1 MALQELS
8 DLLELIQESL
18 DELEFR
24 LSELLGLARS
34 NRHQFLVRC
43 TREVATAS
51 ASLVHLEAERVAL
64 VSALSIEYGLSPL
77 ATLTDIYTNIESPWQ
92 EIFESRSRELRASA
106 ERISGLQGEV
116 RAVCEQRM
124 NVFEAALTLVGGQA
138 QTYGAK
144 GALHSV
150 NSRVLSESL

>member
-8 DLLELIQESL
+8 DLLELIQGSL
-18 DELEFR
+18 DEVEFR

-51 ASLVHLEAERVAL
+51 AALVQLEAERVTL
-64 VSALSIEYGLSPL
+64 VSALSLENGISPYS
-77 ATLTDIYTNIESPWQ
+77 TLTEIYTNIESPWQ
-92 EIFESRSRELRASA
+92 EVFESRSRELRATA
-106 ERISGLQGEV
+106 ERISVLQGEV
-116 RAVCEQRM
+116 RVVCEQRM
-124 NVFEAALTLVGGQA
+124 NVFEAALTLIGGQA
-138 QTYGAK
+138 QTYGAR
-144 GALHSV
+144 GALQSA